1 MVEWLRRLVVGEGN
15 VVRERSYT
23 NWNTLDVSAIIA
35 EKEREASCGAS
46 DQAPSTPQEP
56 DAAEAKK

>member
-35 EKEREASCGAS
+35 EKEREASCETS
-46 DQAPSTPQEP
+46 DQTPSTPVEP
-56 DAAEAKK
+56 EAAEAMK

>member
-23 NWNTLDVSAIIA
+23 NWNTLDVSAILA
-35 EKEREASCGAS
+35 EKDREVSCETA
-46 DQAPSTPQEP
+46 DKEPPRPQEK
-56 DAAEAKK
+56 AEE